1 MAPDLP
7 RTADVVVVG
16 GGIVGLTVAR
26 ELRRRRPGARI
37 VLLEKE
43 HELGAHASGRNSGV
57 LHAGF
62 YYTADSLKAR
72 LTRDGNRRLAAWCDE
87 HDVAVRRCGKLVVA
101 TSEDDHAGLDTLL
114 ERGRANGVALESI
127 DPTEARRIEP
137 HAKTVGRA
145 LFSPDTASVDPRD
158 VMRAMTARAER
169 DGIAIHRATAWRASR
184 GRRIVTDRGEI
195 EAGYLVNAAGLYA
208 DRIAHAH
215 GFGRDLRI
223 LPFRGAYLYASSS
236 APKLNVHIYPVPDLT
251 MPFLGVHF
259 TVTVDGRTKIGPTA
273 LPLPFREAYDLASL
287 RRLSPTDLVESAHAN
302 AKLLTQ
308 PTFRRHAVA
317 EAKKLHRATL
327 VRHAAQLARGF
338 PLRTFDTWG
347 RPGIRAQ
354 LYDQRTNTLV
364 MDFHF
369 EGDDRSMHILNAV
382 SPAFTCALPFAELVA
397 DAIDTARHRGPDGPS
412 E

>member
-1 MAPDLP
+1 M
-7 RTADVVVVG
+7 
-16 GGIVGLTVAR
+16 
-26 ELRRRRPGARI
+26 
-37 VLLEKE
+37 
-43 HELGAHASGRNSGV
+43 
-57 LHAGF
+57 
-62 YYTADSLKAR
+62 
-72 LTRDGNRRLAAWCDE
+72 
-87 HDVAVRRCGKLVVA
+87 
-101 TSEDDHAGLDTLL
+101 
-114 ERGRANGVALESI
+114 
-127 DPTEARRIEP
+127 
-137 HAKTVGRA
+137 
-145 LFSPDTASVDPRD
+145 
-158 VMRAMTARAER
+158 
-169 DGIAIHRATAWRASR
+169 
-184 GRRIVTDRGEI
+184 
-195 EAGYLVNAAGLYA
+195 
-208 DRIAHAH
+208 
-215 GFGRDLRI
+215 
-223 LPFRGAYLYASSS
+223 
-236 APKLNVHIYPVPDLT
+236 
-251 MPFLGVHF
+251 
-259 TVTVDGRTKIGPTA
+259 
-273 LPLPFREAYDLASL
+273 PLPFREAYDLASL
-287 RRLSPTDLVESAHAN
+287 RRLSPTDLAESAHAN